1 MSLVWTSPC
10 GSHAAASRSGR
21 GRLVAAPGL
30 DENRGVTDAS
40 QLPGLFGFL
49 ATRSS
54 RRIPRTSPRKHLR
67 TFCARLRRSLARS
80 RTTCGVSPPIPGGL
94 HYVTQAAA
102 DDRAIPD
109 LAGIDASGRSPLLV
123 EAKFWAGLTDQQ
135 PVAYLA
141 RLPEDETALLLFIVP
156 SVRLELLWTEVLGRA
171 GAIVTERGS
180 GEYRY
185 CSVGGQRVMAMTSW
199 RALLLSLSEA
209 ATSAGDRSARSDLEQ
224 LHGLCDRMDSEA
236 FIPLA
241 SADLSAGVGLRILH
255 YGDIVTRAVDLLVTR
270 GVASLKSNGGSLSS
284 SAAAGW
290 WGRYFAVGPVVC
302 LLRFVAGPR
311 AR

>member
-49 ATRSS
+49 ATRFSAHPENVATEALAYVLRSS
-54 RRIPRTSPRKHLR
+54 SPVARAFEDYVRRV
-67 TFCARLRRSLARS
+67 A
-80 RTTCGVSPPIPGGL
+80 PIPGGL

-156 SVRLELLWTEVLGRA
+156 SVYVLIA
-171 GAIVTERGS
+171 KDHAHERGPS
-180 GEYRY
+180 IPDVE
-185 CSVGGQRVMAMTSW
+185 SQPV
-199 RALLLSLSEA
+199 LD
-209 ATSAGDRSARSDLEQ
+209 SA
-224 LHGLCDRMDSEA
+224 
-236 FIPLA
+236 
-241 SADLSAGVGLRILH
+241 
-255 YGDIVTRAVDLLVTR
+255 
-270 GVASLKSNGGSLSS
+270 SN
-284 SAAAGW
+284 
-290 WGRYFAVGPVVC
+290 
-302 LLRFVAGPR
+302 
-311 AR
+311 